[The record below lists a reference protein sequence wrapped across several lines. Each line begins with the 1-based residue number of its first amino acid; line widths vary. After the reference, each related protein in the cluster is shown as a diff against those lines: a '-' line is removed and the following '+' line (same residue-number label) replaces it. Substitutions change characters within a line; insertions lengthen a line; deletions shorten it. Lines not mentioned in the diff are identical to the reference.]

1 MDLSKLSRSDQIIA
15 GSGIVLLI
23 AAFLPW
29 FSVDVGFASASA
41 NAFEFFLVGTVPTIL
56 GVIMATQV
64 ILSRLTDVK
73 LPETKIPMGRL
84 HMILGIVVAAL
95 IWLKLLIGED
105 IGAGLDAD
113 RSIGIFLAALASL
126 GLVAGGVLANREAP
140 QTGGATPPHPP
151 PA

>member
-1 MDLSKLSRSDQIIA
+1 MDLSKLRRSDQIIA

-41 NAFEFFLVGTVPTIL
+41 NAFDFFLVGTLPTIL
-56 GVIMATQV
+56 GVVMATQV

-73 LPETKIPMGRL
+73 LPEAKVPMGRL

-95 IWLKLLIGED
+95 IWLKLLIGEE
-105 IGAGLDAD
+105 IGAGFDAD

-140 QTGGATPPHPP
+140 ESDASPTPPT
-151 PA
+151 A